1 MRFTKTSEREIRKK
15 NTGRGMRRN
24 SANGT
29 IKIVSS
35 SGNSI
40 SRMLTRLP
48 LLKLKLNACVSCLLS
63 RAVKDRLNQTGRLN
77 PVYIHL

>member
-1 MRFTKTSEREIRKK
+1 
-15 NTGRGMRRN
+15 MRRN
-24 SANGT
+24 SANVT

-40 SRMLTRLP
+40 SRMLTLLP
-48 LLKLKLNACVSCLLS
+48 LLKLKLNVCVSCLLS
-63 RAVKDRLNQTGRLN
+63 RAVKDRLTQTGRLN

>member
-1 MRFTKTSEREIRKK
+1 
-15 NTGRGMRRN
+15 MRRN

-29 IKIVSS
+29 IKIISS

-48 LLKLKLNACVSCLLS
+48 LLKLKLNVCVSCLLS
-63 RAVKDRLNQTGRLN
+63 RAVKDRFNPAGRLK

>member
-1 MRFTKTSEREIRKK
+1 
-15 NTGRGMRRN
+15 MRRN

-40 SRMLTRLP
+40 SRMLTLLP
-48 LLKLKLNACVSCLLS
+48 LLKLKLNVCVSCLLS
-63 RAVKDRLNQTGRLN
+63 RAVKDRLNPAGRLN

>member
-1 MRFTKTSEREIRKK
+1 
-15 NTGRGMRRN
+15 MRRN

-48 LLKLKLNACVSCLLS
+48 LLKLKLNVCVSCLLS
-63 RAVKDRLNQTGRLN
+63 RAVKDRSNQTGMLN

>member
-1 MRFTKTSEREIRKK
+1 
-15 NTGRGMRRN
+15 MRRN

-48 LLKLKLNACVSCLLS
+48 LLKLKLNVCVSCLLS
-63 RAVKDRLNQTGRLN
+63 RAVKDRLNQTGMLN

>member
-1 MRFTKTSEREIRKK
+1 
-15 NTGRGMRRN
+15 MRRN
-24 SANGT
+24 SSNGT

-48 LLKLKLNACVSCLLS
+48 LLKLKLNVCVSCLLS
-63 RAVKDRLNQTGRLN
+63 RAVKDRLTQTGRLN

>member
-1 MRFTKTSEREIRKK
+1 
-15 NTGRGMRRN
+15 MRRN

-48 LLKLKLNACVSCLLS
+48 LLKLKLNACVSCLPS
-63 RAVKDRLNQTGRLN
+63 KAVKDRLNQTGRLN

>member
-1 MRFTKTSEREIRKK
+1 
-15 NTGRGMRRN
+15 MRRN

-40 SRMLTRLP
+40 SRMLLP
-48 LLKLKLNACVSCLLS
+48 LLKLKLNVCVSCLLS
-63 RAVKDRLNQTGRLN
+63 RAIKDRLNQTGRLN

>member
-1 MRFTKTSEREIRKK
+1 
-15 NTGRGMRRN
+15 MRRN

-29 IKIVSS
+29 VKIVSS

-48 LLKLKLNACVSCLLS
+48 LLKLKLNVCVSCLLS
-63 RAVKDRLNQTGRLN
+63 RAVKDRLTQTGMLN

>member
-1 MRFTKTSEREIRKK
+1 
-15 NTGRGMRRN
+15 MRRN

-29 IKIVSS
+29 IKIVS
-35 SGNSI
+35 GNSI
-40 SRMLTRLP
+40 SRMLLP
-48 LLKLKLNACVSCLLS
+48 LLKLKLNVCVSYLLS

>member
-1 MRFTKTSEREIRKK
+1 
-15 NTGRGMRRN
+15 MRRH

-48 LLKLKLNACVSCLLS
+48 LLKLKLNVCVSCLLS
-63 RAVKDRLNQTGRLN
+63 RAVKDRLTQTGMLN

>member
-1 MRFTKTSEREIRKK
+1 
-15 NTGRGMRRN
+15 MRRN

-48 LLKLKLNACVSCLLS
+48 LLKLKLNVCVSCLLS
-63 RAVKDRLNQTGRLN
+63 RAVNKDRLTQTGRLN